1 MIEVAGGPAHAAALA
16 PALTSI
22 WTGLFETG
30 RIVDLVLLVAVLEGA
45 ALMVFTRLR
54 GAMSRLDVAALLAP
68 GLFLILALRTQM
80 TQGPDTMTAAFL
92 AAAFVSH
99 GVDLIRRRAAR

>member
-1 MIEVAGGPAHAAALA
+1 MIEAAGGSAHAAALA
-16 PALTSI
+16 AAPTSV
-22 WTGLFETG
+22 WAGLFETG
-30 RIVDLVLLVAVLEGA
+30 RIVDLVLLVALLEGA
-45 ALMVFTRLR
+45 ALMVFARLR

-80 TQGPDTMTAAFL
+80 TGGPDTTTAALL

-99 GVDLIRRRAAR
+99 GLDLMRRRAAR